1 MKIVFFICLGSFFIC
16 WPIASR
22 FPKYRFLV
30 DPFKWIYWD
39 IPTDAEASLLDLR
52 KRAVLQQMTV
62 DEEKAKQA
70 TSIDGQMDGHDKD
83 AERRRSSR
91 AGTEAFKFRV
101 FSHGVSGR
109 LIITRTDI
117 TFSRMRHEAW
127 SITHLQL
134 FEMRKDSAAATS
146 KTKSLGQHS
155 FRITL
160 FYKDKNGQV
169 CERHV
174 DAEEGKRD
182 EIFSII
188 LGWSGLYWKPMRAPT
203 RNKGTKL

>member
-1 MKIVFFICLGSFFIC
+1 MRIVFFICLGSFFIC

-39 IPTDAEASLLDLR
+39 IPTHAEASLLDLR
-52 KRAVLQQMTV
+52 KRAALQQMDV
-62 DEEKAKQA
+62 DEGRAKKA
-70 TSIDGQMDGHDKD
+70 TSIDGQMNGHDKD
-83 AERRRSSR
+83 AERRRNSS
-91 AGTEAFKFRV
+91 ADTEVFKFRV

-109 LIITRTDI
+109 LVITRTNI
-117 TFSRMRHEAW
+117 TFSRMRRKAW
-127 SITHLQL
+127 SIAYPQL
-134 FEMRKDSAAATS
+134 FEMRKDVAAATS
-146 KTKSLGQHS
+146 KTNSLGQDS
-155 FRITL
+155 FRIIF
-160 FYKDKNGQV
+160 FYRDDDGQV

-203 RNKGTKL
+203 RDKGAKL